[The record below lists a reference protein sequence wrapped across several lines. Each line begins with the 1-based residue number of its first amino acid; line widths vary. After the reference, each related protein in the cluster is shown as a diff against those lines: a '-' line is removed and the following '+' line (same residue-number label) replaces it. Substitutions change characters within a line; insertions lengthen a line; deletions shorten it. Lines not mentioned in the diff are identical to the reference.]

1 MDERTL
7 LKFYGAQGRGAVDNA
22 RARLEELAA
31 AARQLPPG
39 RLAEVGRYLVISL
52 LAHEF
57 LDVEDLDRA
66 LLHESAVHNRA
77 H

>member
-7 LKFYGAQGRGAVDNA
+7 LRFYGAHTGGPVDKA

-31 AARQLPPG
+31 AARQLPPE

-66 LLHESAVHNRA
+66 LLHETATHRGSH
-77 H
+77 